1 LFSKEI
7 NKFNFT
13 LENENHEAIV
23 VGEISG
29 LSQIPTLDDLKFNAV
44 IALLNSIDQKN
55 FSEAGQDSLFNQY
68 INEIQGTISEMQKHS
83 QFQGKSY

>member
-13 LENENHEAIV
+13 LENENNEAIV

-44 IALLNSIDQKN
+44 IALLNSIDKKN
-55 FSEAGQDSLFNQY
+55 FSEAGQDNLFYQF

-83 QFQGKSY
+83 QFQGTSY